1 MHLCI
6 YIFIYIYISA
16 VKVNQIHFNGTHFFN
31 AQLMQRVFS
40 VWPVAQPVV
49 GEMEMHSVAN
59 LATLQ
64 TPLATFIPSK
74 NRPNLV

>member
-1 MHLCI
+1 
-6 YIFIYIYISA
+6 
-16 VKVNQIHFNGTHFFN
+16 
-31 AQLMQRVFS
+31 MQCVFS

-64 TPLATFIPSK
+64 TALATFFPKKSVQTLYSLWESPVLPHM
-74 NRPNLV
+74 REVLLSQ

>member
-1 MHLCI
+1 M
-6 YIFIYIYISA
+6 
-16 VKVNQIHFNGTHFFN
+16 QIHFNGTNFIN
-31 AQLMQRVFS
+31 AWLTPRVFS

-64 TPLATFIPSK
+64 TPLATFFPSK
-74 NRPNLV
+74 KAQTLFSFWES